1 MLGNAA
7 SFIAIWLVPCAIR
20 WKDFKYVNLIDY
32 KKCNLVFYH
41 LGEETFGQ
49 TQKYRR
55 TMILKEKIGY
65 NYLKYL
71 LTVAFSALLVMG
83 YAQEEEEQQEE
94 KRQASEQRDEG
105 QSTPM
110 ETIDVIRDY
119 RPMLADAVKIRRS
132 PDMDINREALEIEL
146 RQIAAATYFAQNKFK
161 QAYYVKLLER
171 HPDASRSNID
181 NFRIGS
187 VAYLAGEYERATTIL
202 EKVADPDAFYQ
213 GSLIALG
220 HIAVETGDKQRARNA
235 FVKASRLDFDQALKS
250 DGLFNYAKILYELDS
265 LQVAQE
271 VLQEYIARKYAD
283 REPDAEKTENVETL
297 LAEVLSGTSNFHAAV
312 SMLESF
318 KNRGR
323 EADMIYQ
330 KVTYY
335 RGLEFYNERAFE
347 NSISLFMRSEK
358 FPVDAEMAALATY
371 WKAEAMYEVRK
382 YREAVENF
390 SRFLR
395 LPAARNTKVYSYANY
410 GLAYAA
416 FRNNSF
422 SVAADYFERFLAT
435 EGSSLEENV
444 RHDVIARLGDSYLSV
459 RNYDR
464 ANEYYDQLINSK
476 APNQDYA
483 LFQRGIIQ
491 GLQGDNETK
500 LSTLRSVIEQFPGSN
515 YADDVA
521 FEVPYTYFT
530 TGDYD
535 VAIEG
540 LQQMIEQYPRSS
552 YVPRAL
558 MTIGLVQYNKDDT
571 EAARATFQK
580 VVEKYATTDEAAQA
594 LRSIENIYLDQG
606 DASSYIQYATST
618 NIGDLSAAEQDNLAF
633 QAARSLFTRGEYGP
647 AVEAINAYF
656 DKFPKPIQE
665 KHARYIRGVSLYHT
679 GHPKEALHDLNIIL
693 NDWTSQY
700 TEKTLLTVAALY
712 LSLKE
717 YNEAIVHLK
726 KLELVSEYREN
737 YGYAVTN
744 LMICYFEIGDM
755 EQVAKYAK
763 LIKNYDRSSEEDIAK
778 AHLYSARAMLQEGK
792 VEPAMK
798 ELNLAALKSK
808 TAVGA
813 EARYRMGQRQYEDKE
828 YDKAQETAFDVI
840 KNMASYDY
848 WVAKS
853 FILLADAYAGKGDK
867 LQAKKTLESVIA
879 NYEEDDDVIPSAKER
894 LQKLKKK

>member
-1 MLGNAA
+1 
-7 SFIAIWLVPCAIR
+7 
-20 WKDFKYVNLIDY
+20 
-32 KKCNLVFYH
+32 
-41 LGEETFGQ
+41 
-49 TQKYRR
+49 
-55 TMILKEKIGY
+55 MILKERIGY

-94 KRQASEQRDEG
+94 KRQASEKRDEG

-110 ETIDVIRDY
+110 GSIDVVRDY

-132 PDMDINREALEIEL
+132 PDMHINRKALEIEL
-146 RQIAAATYFAQNKFK
+146 RQIAAATYFAHNKFK
-161 QAYYVKLLER
+161 QAYHSKLVER
-171 HPDASRSNID
+171 YPDASRSNID

-187 VAYLAGEYERATTIL
+187 IAYLAGQYERATSIL

-213 GSLIALG
+213 GALIALG
-220 HIAVETGDKQRARNA
+220 QIAVETGDKQRARDA

-265 LQVAQE
+265 VQLAQE
-271 VLQEYIARKYAD
+271 VLQQYIAQKYAD
-283 REPDAEKTENVETL
+283 SEPDAKRTENTESL
-297 LAEVLSGTSNFHAAV
+297 LAEVLSGTSNFHAGVA
-312 SMLESF
+312 MLESF
-318 KNRGR
+318 NNRGR
-323 EADMIYQ
+323 EADRTYQ

-347 NSISLFMRSEK
+347 NSISLFIRSEK
-358 FPVDAEMAALATY
+358 FPIDVEMAALATY

-382 YREAVENF
+382 YGEAVENF

-395 LPAARNTKVYSYANY
+395 LPAARGTNVYNYANY

-416 FRNNSF
+416 FRNHSF
-422 SVAADYFERFLAT
+422 SIAADYFERFLAT

-464 ANEYYDQLINSK
+464 ANEYYDQLINSE

-500 LSTLRSVIEQFPGSN
+500 LSTLRSVVEQFPGSN

-530 TGDYD
+530 SGDYD
-535 VAIEG
+535 AAIEG

-558 MTIGLVQYNKDDT
+558 MTIGLVQYNNDDT
-571 EAARATFQK
+571 EAAKATFQR
-580 VVEKYATTDEAAQA
+580 VVEKYPTTEEAGQA

-606 DASSYIQYATST
+606 DASSYIHYATSA

-633 QAARSLFTRGEYGP
+633 QAGRSLFTRGEYGP

-693 NDWTSQY
+693 NDWTSPY
-700 TEKTLLTVAALY
+700 TGKTLLTVAALY

-726 KLELVSEYREN
+726 KLELTSAYREN

-744 LMICYFEIGDM
+744 LMICYFEIGDL

-778 AHLYSARAMLQEGK
+778 AHLYSARAMLQEEK

-798 ELNLAALKSK
+798 ELNLAAQKSQ

-813 EARYRMGQRQYEDKE
+813 EARYRMGQLQYEDKE
-828 YDKAQETAFDVI
+828 YNKAQETAFEVI
-840 KNMASYDY
+840 NNMGSHDY

-853 FILLADAYAGKGDK
+853 FILLADVYVGKGDK
-867 LQAKKTLESVIA
+867 LQAKRTLQSVIK
-879 NYEEDDDVIPSAKER
+879 NYEEDDDIIPSAKER
-894 LQKLKKK
+894 LQKLNNK

>member
-1 MLGNAA
+1 MNKQIYLNE
-7 SFIAIWLVPCAIR
+7 
-20 WKDFKYVNLIDY
+20 
-32 KKCNLVFYH
+32 KCNLGFYH
-41 LGEETFGQ
+41 LGEGRFGRA
-49 TQKYRR
+49 QKYKR
-55 TMILKEKIGY
+55 TMILKERIGY

-71 LTVAFSALLVMG
+71 LTVAFSALLVMA
-83 YAQEEEEQQEE
+83 YAQEKEEQQEE
-94 KRQASEQRDEG
+94 KRQASEKRDEE
-105 QSTPM
+105 QSTSM
-110 ETIDVIRDY
+110 GSIDVVRDY

-132 PDMDINREALEIEL
+132 PDMDINRDALEIEL

-171 HPDASRSNID
+171 HPDASRNNID

-187 VAYLAGEYERATTIL
+187 VAYLAGEYERATSIL

-213 GSLIALG
+213 GALIALG
-220 HIAVETGDKQRARNA
+220 HIAVETGDKQRARNV
-235 FVKASRLDFDQALKS
+235 FVKASRLDFDQTLKS
-250 DGLFNYAKILYELDS
+250 DGLFNYAKILFELDS
-265 LQVAQE
+265 AQVARQI
-271 VLQEYIARKYAD
+271 LQKYIALKYAD
-283 REPDAEKTENVETL
+283 RKPDAENTENVETL
-297 LAEVLSGTSNFHAAV
+297 LAEVLSGTSNFHAGVA
-312 SMLESF
+312 MLESF

-358 FPVDAEMAALATY
+358 FPIDAEMAALATY

-382 YREAVENF
+382 YREAVDNF

-395 LPAARNTKVYSYANY
+395 LPAARNTNVYNYANY

-416 FRNNSF
+416 FRNDSF
-422 SVAADYFERFLAT
+422 SIAADYFERFLAV

-444 RHDVIARLGDSYLSV
+444 RHDVIARLGDSYLSL

-464 ANEYYDQLINSK
+464 ANEYYDQLINNK

-491 GLQGDNETK
+491 GLQGDNEAK
-500 LSTLRSVIEQFPGSN
+500 LSTLRSVVEQFPGSN

-521 FEVPYTYFT
+521 FEVPYTYFIT
-530 TGDYD
+530 EDYD
-535 VAIEG
+535 AAIEG

-558 MTIGLVQYNKDDT
+558 MTIGLVQYNKDET
-571 EAARATFQK
+571 EAAKATFQR
-580 VVEKYATTDEAAQA
+580 VVEKYPTTEEAKQA

-606 DASSYIQYATST
+606 DASSYIQYATGA

-633 QAARSLFTRGEYGP
+633 QAANSLFTRGEYGP

-726 KLELVSEYREN
+726 KLELVSEYRKN

-744 LMICYFEIGDM
+744 LMICYFEIGDF

-778 AHLYSARAMLQEGK
+778 AHLYGARAMLQEGK
-792 VEPAMK
+792 EEPGMK
-798 ELNLAALKSK
+798 ELSLAALKSK

-813 EARYRMGQRQYEDKE
+813 EARYRMGQLQYQNKE
-828 YDKAQETAFDVI
+828 YDKAQEMAFDVI
-840 KNMASYDY
+840 NNMGSYDY

-867 LQAKKTLESVIA
+867 LQARKTLESIIK
-879 NYEEDDDVIPSAKER
+879 NYEEEDDVIPSAKER
-894 LQKLKKK
+894 LQKLKNK